1 LHREVQNLSRD
12 SDTIGAGKFVAPFAA
27 TAKVTQNPPVAG
39 ASRYTLI

>member
-1 LHREVQNLSRD
+1 MISNKCIHR
-12 SDTIGAGKFVAPFAA
+12 AGKFVAPFAA